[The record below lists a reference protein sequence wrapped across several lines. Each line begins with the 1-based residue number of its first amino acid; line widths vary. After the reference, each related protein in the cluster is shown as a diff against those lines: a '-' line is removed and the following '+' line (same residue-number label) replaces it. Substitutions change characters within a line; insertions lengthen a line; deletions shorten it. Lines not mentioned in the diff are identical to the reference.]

1 MYLTDKA
8 HFGQDLLEI
17 KVVATNI
24 EPQFV
29 KDHLE
34 LVFELAIAVMCEE
47 IALENGVSE
56 DLVPGDTIC
65 FLDFQTLLQ
74 KIDSLIGKVFAFD
87 AERLFFN
94 ISNQLDLAVGSP
106 RSLSVQEFIEDEA
119 ECPDIAF
126 AGV

>member
-65 FLDFQTLLQ
+65 FLDF
-74 KIDSLIGKVFAFD
+74 
-87 AERLFFN
+87 
-94 ISNQLDLAVGSP
+94 
-106 RSLSVQEFIEDEA
+106 
-119 ECPDIAF
+119 
-126 AGV
+126 